1 MKRSRK
7 IKTLY
12 GIGFSSMGIKDA
24 LFQLFLFFYF
34 SQILGLSATYTGLAT
49 IIALFFDAISD
60 PWIGTLS
67 DRWVSKKYGRRHP
80 FMYAAALPLG
90 ATLFLLFSPPNGL
103 NEFGLFLWLTFF
115 STLVRVALTFFIVPG
130 MSLGAELSDDY
141 DERTS
146 ITSYRVMFGSLIGPI
161 LLMFGLLVFFTP
173 TAEHANGLFNE
184 AAYSKF
190 ALLCG
195 ILAALAI
202 VISTYGTQSTISSLP
217 KVKVDSASKDSS
229 STWKSLREAI
239 QLKSYS
245 SLVFYIM
252 IVYIGLGI
260 GMVFTTYFTTYFF
273 ELSEKELAGLPI
285 TSALGG
291 ISALFLAPIMG
302 QIFDKK
308 RSVIISTFG
317 LGIFFASPYLLRFL
331 NLFPENNTALLVPV
345 YFLTLWVAYTFLWIA
360 ISITNSMMAEVVD
373 EYESLHQKRNE
384 GFFFSTMSF
393 AYKCTV
399 GFGYFFAGILL
410 DLIQFPKQVTQI
422 DSISPEVINGLGL
435 IGGPLI
441 LLIYLSA
448 ILFIMHYPINKSS
461 HQTIKKIIQNASL
474 N

>member
-1 MKRSRK
+1 
-7 IKTLY
+7 
-12 GIGFSSMGIKDA
+12 MGIKDA

-60 PWIGTLS
+60 PWVGTLS
-67 DRWVSKKYGRRHP
+67 DRWLSKKYGRRHP

-90 ATLFLLFSPPNGL
+90 ATLFLLFSPPSGL
-103 NEFGLFLWLTFF
+103 DEFGLFLWLSCF
-115 STLVRVALTFFIVPG
+115 SILVRVALTLFIVPG

-141 DERTS
+141 EERTS
-146 ITSYRVMFGSLIGPI
+146 ITSYRVMFGSLVGPI

-173 TAEHANGLFNE
+173 TEEHANGLFNE

-195 ILAALAI
+195 VLAAIAI
-202 VISTYGTQSTISSLP
+202 LISTYGTQSTISNLP
-217 KVKVDSASKDSS
+217 KAKPNSATKGLT
-229 STWKSLREAI
+229 STWKNLKEAI
-239 QLKSYS
+239 QLKSYT
-245 SLVFYIM
+245 SLVSYIM

-302 QIFDKK
+302 KVFDKK
-308 RSVIISTFG
+308 KSVILSTFG
-317 LGIFFASPYLLRFL
+317 FGIFFSSPYLLRFL
-331 NLFPENNTALLVPV
+331 NLFPDNNTALLVPV
-345 YFLTLWVAYTFLWIA
+345 YFLTLWMAYTFLWIA

-373 EYESLHQKRNE
+373 EYESLYQKRNE

-410 DLIQFPKQVTQI
+410 DFIQFPKQVTQI
-422 DSISPEVINGLGL
+422 ESIAPEVINGLGL

-441 LLIYLSA
+441 LVIYLSA
-448 ILFIMHYPINKSS
+448 LLFIYYYPIDKS
-461 HQTIKKIIQNASL
+461 TYLIIKEIIQRKTP
-474 N
+474 